1 MKWLKWALML
11 LLAVLVINVVDFFY
25 INTSLI
31 NEAERNP
38 GFKQSER
45 RLYRL
50 FVDDDIK
57 NAPRITDDYYFR
69 FRRMDGPSAEISG
82 IVFNGATE
90 TAALEKY
97 LAALGYQHVSDDEFG
112 QRWEKDNRPNPN
124 IYIWRDT
131 AGKTIFLT
139 KYSL

>member
-1 MKWLKWALML
+1 MKWLKWALVL

-25 INTSLI
+25 INTRLV

-50 FVDDDIK
+50 FVDEDIK
-57 NAPRITDDYYFR
+57 DVPRITDDYYFQY
-69 FRRMDGPSAEISG
+69 RRMDGPSAEISG
-82 IVFNGATE
+82 IVFNGITE

-97 LAALGYQHVSDDEFG
+97 LAALGYRHVSDDEIG
-112 QRWEKDNRPNPN
+112 QRWEKDGRPNPN

-131 AGKTIFLT
+131 ASKTISLT

>member
-1 MKWLKWALML
+1 MKWLKWALGL
-11 LLAVLVINVVDFFY
+11 LVITVVIIFLIDEKM
-25 INTSLI
+25 I

-38 GFKQSER
+38 GFKQSEWG
-45 RLYRL
+45 LYRYY
-50 FVDDDIK
+50 VDEDIK
-57 NAPRITDDYYFR
+57 NVPRITDDYYFR

-97 LAALGYQHVSDDEFG
+97 LTALGYRHVSDDEFG
-112 QRWEKDNRPNPN
+112 QRWEKGDRPNPN
-124 IYIWRDT
+124 IYIWRNT
-131 AGKTIFLT
+131 ASKEISLT